1 MAGLHGSIATQSVS
15 INVKISANGSVVSSV
30 AVTNI
35 MQGGICYGVVQY
47 NTKNANVIITKLNT
61 SYASSNV
68 TTVYYGFKNISS
80 SEVNTTVVVDLL
92 YLKSFY
98 MA

>member
-1 MAGLHGSIATQSVS
+1 M
-15 INVKISANGSVVSSV
+15 
-30 AVTNI
+30 
-35 MQGGICYGVVQY
+35 VQY